1 MTKARLPASFFF
13 FFSFPRLLPFLCWSL
28 SLWLGEIF
36 RGGSL
41 SCAGKEHRSEKAA
54 RVSRS
59 PTTVRNRSSRV
70 LGGGYVACWP
80 YPARRTK
87 LALLREE
94 GGSGQSTA
102 GCPVAAEFRGKTRL
116 EKGCDKSTRLSGIRL
131 RRPPGTFV
139 RAGHPLSVS
148 ALIALDV
155 ERAGVHAETQNASS
169 CSRPLAV
176 DAVGAQQGYRRRF

>member
-1 MTKARLPASFFF
+1 MTKARLPAPFSVFFLLPASPPLSLLVAF
-13 FFSFPRLLPFLCWSL
+13 FVAGRNFPR
-28 SLWLGEIF
+28 
-36 RGGSL
+36 GSL

-59 PTTVRNRSSRV
+59 PTTVRNRSLRV

-80 YPARRTK
+80 YPARRTR

-169 CSRPLAV
+169 CSRPLAF
-176 DAVGAQQGYRRRF
+176 DAGGAQQGYRRRF